1 MKVEKGKPVYSGK
14 AKSLYE
20 TEDAGLLITEFRD
33 DTTAFDGEKK
43 EKLADK
49 GRVNNLISAH
59 IMGKL
64 AEAGIPTH
72 FQSLLSPTESLVK
85 RLRMIPIENVVRNVA
100 AGSLCRRL
108 GLETGM
114 ELDPPLHELFLK
126 NDALHDPMITTE
138 HALRFGWAN
147 EKELSEMKSLS
158 LKINAVL
165 KTLFA
170 NHGMILVD
178 AKYEFGVGLDGKIYL
193 GDEISPDSCRIW
205 DMSTREKLDKDR
217 FRQDLGNVV
226 ASYQKIAKRLGIVEI
241 GEVPKRS

>member
-1 MKVEKGKPVYSGK
+1 MKLEKGKELYSGK

-20 TEDAGLLITEFRD
+20 TGDHELLITEFRD
-33 DTTAFDGEKK
+33 DTTAFDGVKH

-59 IMGKL
+59 IMKKL
-64 AEAGIPTH
+64 EEAGIPTH
-72 FQSLLSPTESLVK
+72 LKSVLSPTESLVR
-85 RLRMIPIENVVRNVA
+85 RLTMIKIENVVRNVA

-108 GLETGM
+108 GLESGL

-126 NDALHDPMITTE
+126 DDALHDPMITAE
-138 HALRFGWAN
+138 HALRFGWATDDQ
-147 EKELSEMKSLS
+147 LMQMKSLS
-158 LKINAVL
+158 LKINEVL
-165 KTLFA
+165 KALFA
-170 NHGMILVD
+170 DNGMILVD
-178 AKYEFGVGLDGKIYL
+178 AKYEFGVGSDGKIYV

-205 DMSTREKLDKDR
+205 DKTTREKLDKDR

-226 ASYQKIAKRLGIVEI
+226 SSYQKIAKRLGIENA